1 MKKIFENS
9 TVQVLVAIL
18 VLISSYIIGALQG
31 YFGFILPFALL
42 ILFILLIILVF
53 YIIVIPLMDFFKPKE
68 ILSSRIYTVK
78 RLTEYELSKNIRE
91 IWIITTNLQL
101 AFDNKYFSHVIQSNI
116 SRGVK
121 YRFYINSNNI
131 SVERAIEMK
140 KQYNSTGELFEVFI
154 LKEDLV
160 FVDQNTDYDLF
171 FTNNGSNNMGVIGIT
186 IDGVREYVTMSQEM
200 FIKLKVYLEG
210 MDLDLLEG

>member
-9 TVQVLVAIL
+9 KVQSLIAIL

-31 YFGFILPFALL
+31 YFGFFLPFALL
-42 ILFILLIILVF
+42 IFFVLFILLVF
-53 YIIVIPLMDFFKPKE
+53 YIIVTPLMDYLKPKE
-68 ILSSRIYTVK
+68 ILSNRLYTVK
-78 RLTEYELSKNIRE
+78 TLTEYELTKNIRE

-101 AFDNKYFSHVIQSNI
+101 AFDNNYFSSVIQSNI

-121 YRFYINSNNI
+121 YRFYIFNNSI
-131 SVERAIEMK
+131 SIARATEMM
-140 KQYNSTGELFEVFI
+140 KQYNFSRGLFEVYI

-160 FVDQNTDYDLF
+160 FIDQHTDYDMF
-171 FTNNGSNNMGVIGIT
+171 FTNDSSNNMGVIGIT
-186 IDGVREYVTMSQEM
+186 IDGTREYVTMSQEL

-210 MDLDLLEG
+210 LDLILLEA